1 MSAAAAPP
9 FDLDNY
15 DACVFDLD
23 GTVWLGAADPIPGA
37 ATFLERCRDA
47 GIRVAYA
54 TNAIV
59 HSPESLSERLVAAGL
74 AEPNEPVVTSGL
86 VMTRTLVEAGVERV
100 AAVIPPALTE
110 ALTTAGIDVVPSDE
124 IEPDDFGPVAPSRAL
139 VMASSREATIGSIE
153 RLGRLAADGHR
164 LYLSSTEPGFP
175 VKGGL
180 EPGGGVLLAAL
191 TFMYD
196 IEPIVLGKP
205 SPEYAAVVAT
215 SVGGNGTRIAM
226 IGDSQRSDIGI
237 AKVLGCDSVLL
248 TGHAIKPIDDG
259 FPMPTYVAAT
269 LSDEFVPYGS

>member
-1 MSAAAAPP
+1 MSTIRP

-23 GTVWLGAADPIPGA
+23 GTVWLGATDPIPGA
-37 ATFLERCRDA
+37 AEFLDRCRERD
-47 GIRVAYA
+47 IRIAYA

-59 HSPESLSERLVAAGL
+59 HSPGSLSERLVAAGL
-74 AEPNEPVVTSGL
+74 AKPDEPVVTSGL

-100 AAVIPPALTE
+100 ATVVPPALTD
-110 ALTTAGIDVVPSDE
+110 ALTTEGIEVVPSDD
-124 IEPDDFGPVAPSRAL
+124 IGPDEFGPPDRSRAL

-153 RLGRLAADGHR
+153 RLGRLALAGHR

-175 VKGGL
+175 VTGGL

-205 SPEYAAVVAT
+205 SSQYAAVVA
-215 SVGGNGTRIAM
+215 SAVGGNGTRIAM
-226 IGDSQRSDIGI
+226 IGDSQRSDVGI
-237 AKVLGCDSVLL
+237 AEVLDCDSVLL
-248 TGHAIKPIDDG
+248 TGHAIKPIDDA
-259 FPMPTYVAAT
+259 FPIPTYTAPT
-269 LSDEFVPYGS
+269 LADQIAPYR